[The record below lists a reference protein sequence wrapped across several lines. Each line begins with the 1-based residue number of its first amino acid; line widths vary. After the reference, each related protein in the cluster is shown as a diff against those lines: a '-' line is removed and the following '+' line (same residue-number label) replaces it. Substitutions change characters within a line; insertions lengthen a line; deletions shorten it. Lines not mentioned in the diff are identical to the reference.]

1 MKRTVMFGLAALL
14 WVLFAAI
21 AVARP
26 SADTQKN
33 SYDELTV
40 KSLLGGLDCGNCGVE
55 VGAAFLLG
63 DLKIQKAVIPLMSML
78 KTSENNQARIVA
90 ALSLCR
96 IGDERGTFAVKRAA
110 LFDDDAR
117 VRATCAW
124 FYNEYV
130 KAGTFRIYYADKAT
144 EAP

>member
-1 MKRTVMFGLAALL
+1 MKRIMTYGLEALL
-14 WVLFAAI
+14 WVLFAAT
-21 AVARP
+21 ACARP
-26 SADTQKN
+26 SADTQKYP
-33 SYDELTV
+33 YDENTV
-40 KSLLGGLDCGNCGVE
+40 KSLIGGLNCGNCGVQRD
-55 VGAAFLLG
+55 AAFMLG
-63 DLKIQKAVIPLMSML
+63 DLKIDEAVIPLMSVL
-78 KTSENNQARIVA
+78 KSADDNEARIIA

-130 KAGTFRIYYADKAT
+130 KAGTFRLVYAQPTDET
-144 EAP
+144 P